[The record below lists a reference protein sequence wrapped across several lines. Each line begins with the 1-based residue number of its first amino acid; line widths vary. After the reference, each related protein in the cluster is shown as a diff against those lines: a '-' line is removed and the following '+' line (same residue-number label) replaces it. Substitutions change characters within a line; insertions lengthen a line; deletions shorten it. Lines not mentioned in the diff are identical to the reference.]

1 MNNTDTIHN
10 MSTDSQTDRRR
21 FTRIPV
27 SKEVT
32 LYTGMHCWPSYI
44 HDLSLK
50 GALLTCPKDHALK
63 AGDLL
68 RLSIPVENSP
78 AIIMNIE
85 VVHTNGETFGAEWTQ
100 IDMDSFAILKRTIE
114 LNIKAKENLRQD
126 IKTLSE

>member
-1 MNNTDTIHN
+1 
-10 MSTDSQTDRRR
+10 MSTDNQVDRRR

-27 SKEVT
+27 RKEVT
-32 LYTGMHCWPSYI
+32 LYTGMQCWTSHI

-50 GALLTCPKDHALK
+50 GALLSCPKEHVLK
-63 AGDLL
+63 SGDLL
-68 RLSIPVENSP
+68 RLSIPVDNSP

-85 VVHTNGETFGAEWTQ
+85 VIHSNGETFGAEWTQ

-114 LNIKAKENLRQD
+114 LNIKEKENLRKD